1 MNIYDGNQF
10 KEIINVVVNSK
21 PITAIYSYVGNS
33 FKIIWQA
40 VRSCFG
46 SGVWLNDRPWINTDA
61 WKNNK
66 YKD

>member
-1 MNIYDGNQF
+1 MKIYKDNSF
-10 KEIINVVVNSK
+10 KEIINIVVNGK
-21 PITAIYSYVGNS
+21 TITTIYSYINNT

-46 SGVWLNDRPWINTDA
+46 SGVWLNERPWINTDA

-66 YKD
+66 YSN